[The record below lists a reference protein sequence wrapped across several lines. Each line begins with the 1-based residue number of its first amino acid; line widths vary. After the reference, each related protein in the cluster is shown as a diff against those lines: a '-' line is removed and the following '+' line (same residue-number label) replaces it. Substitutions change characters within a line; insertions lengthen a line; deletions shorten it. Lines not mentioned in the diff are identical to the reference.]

1 MNRRPGIYWCNLSCC
16 GFAAHIFL
24 PALGVIGIKVP
35 SRSNSVPKF
44 GKQAE
49 EAAPGIWRKKAM
61 EKVRRTAKGEPY
73 TPGICLNGSEK
84 PEIR

>member
-16 GFAAHIFL
+16 DFAAHIFL

-49 EAAPGIWRKKAM
+49 EAVKYLVEAIQSPSLANRPKKPLLGFGG
-61 EKVRRTAKGEPY
+61 KKQWKR
-73 TPGICLNGSEK
+73 
-84 PEIR
+84 